1 MAMETIEA
9 FILAGGK
16 SSRFGSDKTV
26 FMFNGKPLIQH
37 VIDSLQPLFSSTTI
51 IANDTTKYNFIA
63 IPVFPDIIPGL
74 GPLGGIY
81 TALTYAKTDFIFVC
95 AADMPFLNR
104 EFIAYMLKIPHIYD
118 CIVPCLQGYT
128 EPLHA
133 IYSKSC
139 LPHIKKLIHEQK
151 YKISHLFQNA
161 DVRYIMDDEL
171 IFYAE
176 NPSDLFYNI
185 NQRNDIPPNSSM
197 Q

>member
-1 MAMETIEA
+1 MGTIEA

-37 VIDSLQPLFSSTTI
+37 VIDSLQPLFSSITI
-51 IANDTTKYNFIA
+51 IANDSSKYSFIA

-81 TALTYAKTDFIFVC
+81 TALTYAKTDCIFVC
-95 AADMPFLNR
+95 AADMPFLNS
-104 EFIAYMLKIPHIYD
+104 EFISYMLEIPHIYD
-118 CIVPCLQGYT
+118 CLVPCWEGNT

-139 LPHIKKLIHEQK
+139 LPHIQKLIQEKK
-151 YKISHLFQNA
+151 YKISHLFQDA
-161 DVRYIMDDEL
+161 DVRYIRDDEL
-171 IFYAE
+171 ILYAE
-176 NPSDLFYNI
+176 NPSNLFYNI
-185 NQRNDIPPNSSM
+185 NQRNDIPPDSSM

>member
-1 MAMETIEA
+1 MEPIEA

-16 SSRFGSDKTV
+16 SSRFGSDKTL
-26 FMFNGKPLIQH
+26 FMFKGKPLIEH
-37 VIDSLQPLFSSTTI
+37 VIGALKPLFTSISI
-51 IANDTTKYNFIA
+51 IANDTTKYNYPE
-63 IPVFPDIIPGL
+63 IPVYSDIIPGL

-81 TALTYAKTDFIFVC
+81 TALTYAKTESVFVC
-95 AADMPFLNR
+95 AADMPFLNQ
-104 EFIAYMLKIPHIYD
+104 EFIAFMLQIPPVYD
-118 CIVPCLQGYT
+118 CIIPCWEGNT

-139 LPHIKKLIHEQK
+139 LPHIQKLFQKKK
-151 YKISHLFQNA
+151 YKISYLFQNA

-171 IFYAE
+171 TFYAE

-185 NQRNDIPPNSSM
+185 NQKNDIPPDSSI